1 MSIDNSDP
9 RRDFLIKALGLG
21 VFAGVNATGII
32 QTSHAL
38 GKVPPR
44 LPPGRSIYQLS
55 GIVSVDGKTADINTV
70 IGPNS
75 MVSTGPD
82 SRVIFVVSSD
92 AFILRSNS
100 QLQMG
105 GSGLLIKG
113 MRILSGKI
121 LSVFGKREE
130 THSITTSTATIGIRG
145 TGIYIESDP
154 DISYVCTCYGHTLVS
169 ANADLNI
176 KEDVVTKHHD
186 RPLYVLPA
194 STGKRLILP
203 APIINHSDTELALIE
218 ELVGRIPPFSGSNGG
233 YKNSDHGGDGG
244 NRGGSG
250 GGAAGGGR
258 V

>member
-1 MSIDNSDP
+1 MSVDNIDP

-21 VFAGVNATGII
+21 IFAGVNAAGII
-32 QTSHAL
+32 QSSHAL
-38 GKVPPR
+38 GKVPPK
-44 LPPGRSIYQLS
+44 LPPGRSIYKLS
-55 GIVSVDGKTADINTV
+55 GIVSVDGKIADINTV

-75 MVSTGPD
+75 LVTTGPD
-82 SRVIFVVSSD
+82 SQVIFVVSSD
-92 AFILRSNS
+92 AFILRGNS

-154 DISYVCTCYGHTLVS
+154 GVSYVCTCYGHTLVS
-169 ANADLNI
+169 ANADPDI

-186 RPLYVLPA
+186 RPLYVLSA
-194 STGKRLILP
+194 SAGKKLILP

-218 ELVGRIPPFSGSNGG
+218 ELVGRTTPFAVSKSGYKPESGNGG
-233 YKNSDHGGDGG
+233 GY
-244 NRGGSG
+244 
-250 GGAAGGGR
+250 
-258 V
+258 